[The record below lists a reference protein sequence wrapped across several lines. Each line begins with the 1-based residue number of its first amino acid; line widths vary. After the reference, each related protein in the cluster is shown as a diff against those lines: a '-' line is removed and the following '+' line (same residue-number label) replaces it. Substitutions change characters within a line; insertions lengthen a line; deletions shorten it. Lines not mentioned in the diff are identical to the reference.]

1 MKLELEALERNNTW
15 SLTSLPQSK
24 KAIASKW
31 VYKIKYNA
39 DGSIERYKARLVVMG
54 NRQVEG
60 VDYNETFAPTIK
72 LVTVRTLL
80 AIAAAKKWVINQMD
94 VHNAFL
100 HGDLTEKST

>member
-1 MKLELEALERNNTW
+1 MKLELDALEKNQTW
-15 SLTSLPQSK
+15 TLEDLPPNK
-24 KAIASKW
+24 KAIGSKW

-80 AIAAAKKWVINQMD
+80 AIAFAKHGFFIKWTFITP
-94 VHNAFL
+94 F
-100 HGDLTEKST
+100 STGILMRRYT